1 MIMYED
7 IINNTDLNHDKAKK
21 KYDDDDCGLVGCM
34 FPSNGTS
41 F

>member
-1 MIMYED
+1 MIMNED
-7 IINNTDLNHDKAKK
+7 IINNTDLNHDKIKR
-21 KYDDDDCGLVGCM
+21 YDDDDCGLVGCM